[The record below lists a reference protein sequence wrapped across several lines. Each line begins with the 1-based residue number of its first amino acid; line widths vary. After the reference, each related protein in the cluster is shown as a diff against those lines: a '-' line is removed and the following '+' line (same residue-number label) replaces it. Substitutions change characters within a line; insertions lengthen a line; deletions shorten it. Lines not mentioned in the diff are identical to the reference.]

1 MKNKIKELREVL
13 DKISGIL
20 DGAYENAEDKEE
32 KNYINKTE
40 CELYALLGSLLP
52 DLYL

>member
-20 DGAYENAEDKEE
+20 DGAYENAEDEE
-32 KNYINKTE
+32 EEEYINETE
-40 CELYALLGSLLP
+40 NELRGILCSLFPEL
-52 DLYL
+52 